1 MSNKDNQRLK
11 YKFFLIIICLCAAL
25 LAGIC
30 FAVLGYNGSIETE
43 FSPGEVAWKL
53 NWWDSVSSSTHAP
66 SSTPTF
72 SSTPDSVLEPTSYT
86 LVTGIISPFPSST
99 PITTITFSL
108 SVLLKGF
115 DPATNTYDY
124 LYLGR
129 YPQIGDDDPIL
140 WRVLTV
146 QDGQALLLS
155 EKILDAHRYDTSS
168 KTWEGSELKTWL
180 NNDFIS
186 TAFNLQERAAIVN
199 STERGKVFPLLED
212 DLKKPEYGF
221 TSNETDPKR
230 SAIPTEHALGRAVD
244 SRNGKS
250 IYYTR
255 TPGDGDNMVAV
266 TSKGMLSL
274 AGIERD
280 DLGIRPAIWIR
291 TSEFSISKGDGSLQQ
306 PYILL

>member
-1 MSNKDNQRLK
+1 MNNEANQNRKTK
-11 YKFFLIIICLCAAL
+11 YFLIFISFCVAL

-30 FAVLGYNGSIETE
+30 FAALGYNGSIETE
-43 FSPGEVAWKL
+43 LSLGEVAWKL
-53 NWWDSVSSSTHAP
+53 KWWDPVPSSAPAP

-72 SSTPDSVLEPTSYT
+72 SSTPGSILEPTSYT
-86 LVTGIISPFPSST
+86 LVTGIISPSPSSA
-99 PITTITFSL
+99 PITTVTSSL
-108 SVLLKGF
+108 SVPLKGF
-115 DPATNTYDY
+115 DPVANTYDY
-124 LYLGR
+124 LYFGR

-146 QDGQALLLS
+146 QDGRALLLS
-155 EKILDAHRYDTSS
+155 EKVLDAHRYDTSS

-186 TAFNLQERAAIVN
+186 TAFNPQERAAIVD
-199 STERGKVFPLLED
+199 STERCKVFPLLED

-230 SAIPTEHALGRAVD
+230 SAISTEHALGRAVD

-291 TSEFSISKGDGSLQQ
+291 TSEFSILKGDGSLQQ

>member
-1 MSNKDNQRLK
+1 MHNEGKSNHEINWLLVAAVIL
-11 YKFFLIIICLCAAL
+11 FFISVVVIVLAA
-25 LAGIC
+25 
-30 FAVLGYNGSIETE
+30 LGYNGFLKTE
-43 FSPGEVAWKL
+43 LSPGEAVWTLK
-53 NWWDSVSSSTHAP
+53 WWDSSSTT
-66 SSTPTF
+66 TPTPSATSPVF
-72 SSTPDSVLEPTSYT
+72 SEPFSMLETTSSLLTMGVSASPSPIVVSPSTTSFQLKGYDT
-86 LVTGIISPFPSST
+86 ATGI
-99 PITTITFSL
+99 
-108 SVLLKGF
+108 
-115 DPATNTYDY
+115 YDY
-124 LYLGR
+124 VYFGR

-168 KTWEGSELKTWL
+168 KTWEGSELKSWL

-186 TAFNLQERAAIVN
+186 TAFNPQERAAIVD
-199 STERGKVFPLLED
+199 STERDKVFPLLED
-212 DLKKPEYGF
+212 DLKKSEYGF

-280 DLGIRPAIWIR
+280 DLGIRPAIWIK
-291 TSEFSISKGDGSLQQ
+291 TGEFSITKGDGSLRQ

>member
-1 MSNKDNQRLK
+1 MHNEDKSNHEINWLLVAAVIL
-11 YKFFLIIICLCAAL
+11 FFISVVVIVLAA
-25 LAGIC
+25 
-30 FAVLGYNGSIETE
+30 LGYNGFLKTE
-43 FSPGEVAWKL
+43 LSPGEAVWTLK
-53 NWWDSVSSSTHAP
+53 WWDSSSTTTPTPSATFPVSSEP
-66 SSTPTF
+66 F
-72 SSTPDSVLEPTSYT
+72 SMLETT
-86 LVTGIISPFPSST
+86 ASPLTMGVSA
-99 PITTITFSL
+99 SL
-108 SVLLKGF
+108 SPIVASPSAVSFQLKGY
-115 DPATNTYDY
+115 DAATGMHDY
-124 LYLGR
+124 VYFGR
-129 YPQIGDDDPIL
+129 YPQVGDNDPIL

-146 QDGQALLLS
+146 QNGLALLLS
-155 EKILDAHRYDTSS
+155 EKVLDAHRYDTSS
-168 KTWEGSELKTWL
+168 KNWEGSELKTWL
-180 NNDFIS
+180 NNNFIS
-186 TAFNLQERAAIVN
+186 TAFSHNERATIVD

-221 TSNETDPKR
+221 TSNETDPQR

-291 TSEFSISKGDGSLQQ
+291 ISEFSISKGDGSLQK